1 MEFVLQG
8 KLQLNCEMPISWP
21 KISTCDSLAWGRK
34 HENTKG
40 AFTQAKLTLQDVPLY
55 FNIAMAC
62 LNLSPM
68 TEILE

>member
-40 AFTQAKLTLQDVPLY
+40 AFTQAKLTLI
-55 FNIAMAC
+55 N
-62 LNLSPM
+62 N
-68 TEILE
+68 TEISIKKKKV